1 MNKHRF
7 FVAFLLM
14 VLLSV
19 SLFSAANQPAK
30 AHEGRQ
36 VGPYTV
42 ELGWVVEPAYAGV
55 YNGVEVHIS
64 MGEGE
69 HTDEATDEHVEAE
82 VIEASLQIEVSFG
95 NATKVLDLELAGDEP
110 NHYIAAIIPTRAGDY
125 TFRLTGMIG
134 ETPVDEIFASA
145 DGEFSSVEPIS
156 DVLFPEPEASIE
168 GLQNRISQLEAL
180 IAELQAQLT
189 ELQGQ

>member
-1 MNKHRF
+1 MNKRRV
-7 FVAFLLM
+7 FVAFLLV

-19 SLFSAANQPAK
+19 SLFSAPDQSAQ

-42 ELGWVVEPAYAGV
+42 ELGWVVEPAYAGI
-55 YNGVEVHIS
+55 YNGIEVHIS
-64 MGEGE
+64 MGEDE
-69 HTDEATDEHVEAE
+69 HTDEATDEHAE
-82 VIEASLQIEVSFG
+82 PIEANLQIEVSFG
-95 NATKVLDLELAGDEP
+95 DAAKVLDLELAGDEP

-134 ETPVDEIFASA
+134 ETPVDVTFSSA
-145 DGEFSSVEPIS
+145 DGGFSSVEPIS
-156 DVLFPEPEASIE
+156 DLLFPEPEASIE